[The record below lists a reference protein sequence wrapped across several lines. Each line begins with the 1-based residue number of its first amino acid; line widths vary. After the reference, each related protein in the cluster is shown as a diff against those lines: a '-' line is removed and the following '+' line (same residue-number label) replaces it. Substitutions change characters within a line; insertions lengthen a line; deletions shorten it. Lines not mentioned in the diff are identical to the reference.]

1 MIYCHKFLGISVK
14 KYSWFKEGELSV
26 LKPVE
31 RMVHLNYDHP
41 FMCPYLLLTVNNS
54 KVKFNNMTKSVATGQ
69 KAT

>member
-1 MIYCHKFLGISVK
+1 MK
-14 KYSWFKEGELSV
+14 KYSWFKEEGELSV

-31 RMVHLNYDHP
+31 RTVHLNYDHP
-41 FMCPYLLLTVNNS
+41 YLLLTIYNS